1 MIQRCRISKAD
12 GAYQRYMSLL
22 NKSNDICFNGLTMLN
37 RQINHALPMTGNN
50 KHSVG
55 IRQRNKVA
63 LLIYHTNAVG

>member
-1 MIQRCRISKAD
+1 
-12 GAYQRYMSLL
+12 MSLL